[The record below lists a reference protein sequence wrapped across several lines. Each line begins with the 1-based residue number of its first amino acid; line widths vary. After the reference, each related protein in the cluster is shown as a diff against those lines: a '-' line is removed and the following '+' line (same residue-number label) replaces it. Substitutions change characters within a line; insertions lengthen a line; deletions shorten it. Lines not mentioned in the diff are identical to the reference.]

1 MKQIVFILFIFLIH
15 PFCVHAKKAVFGYS
29 GSYWEGYS
37 LEELN
42 INEYKNNFSGSG
54 KLKLHAYTVSG
65 FGRKKWGFLPELE
78 GRINLE
84 HLAYSIKGVINGKC
98 YTGIGPSILI
108 GGDGFLNLHGGVLYC
123 GPHQSSLYILDT
135 DEPQLNPYD
144 SELIKNY
151 YGVAANFEGERSK
164 WGLRLLYNIQILNL
178 KIFYSNSSSSQE
190 IQSQL
195 YGLEIFYKN

>member
-1 MKQIVFILFIFLIH
+1 MKKIFFILFIFLIL
-15 PFCVHAKKAVFGYS
+15 PFCVHANKAIFGYS

-84 HLAYSIKGVINGKC
+84 HL
-98 YTGIGPSILI
+98 
-108 GGDGFLNLHGGVLYC
+108 
-123 GPHQSSLYILDT
+123 
-135 DEPQLNPYD
+135 
-144 SELIKNY
+144 
-151 YGVAANFEGERSK
+151 
-164 WGLRLLYNIQILNL
+164 RLLN
-178 KIFYSNSSSSQE
+178 KR
-190 IQSQL
+190 
-195 YGLEIFYKN
+195 GYKR